1 MRRAIG
7 ATLFFGSWVIYGIM
21 IFIAADTE
29 WTVAEK
35 VGIGAML
42 YGISWVTFV
51 SGSILL
57 GPEFIEKIKQTIK
70 PKNKNINVKITLYTI
85 APAGK
90 KNIRIGCR
98 CHSTLNS
105 SLHAPIANA
114 VASVRSKCNSPAFSF
129 FSIVTFSS
137 PSFAGA
143 ASSVAFSSF
152 LAGAASAS
160 GSEI

>member
-29 WTVAEK
+29 WTVTEK

-51 SGSILL
+51 SGSVLL

-70 PKNKNINVKITLYTI
+70 PKNKN
-85 APAGK
+85 
-90 KNIRIGCR
+90 
-98 CHSTLNS
+98 
-105 SLHAPIANA
+105 
-114 VASVRSKCNSPAFSF
+114 
-129 FSIVTFSS
+129 
-137 PSFAGA
+137 
-143 ASSVAFSSF
+143 
-152 LAGAASAS
+152 
-160 GSEI
+160 